1 MRGFLSFVITIL
13 LILAIGGGIYYWY
26 TGEVPEI
33 PKFPDINSSQ
43 SSESEP
49 RGPEDIF
56 DDYEKPNTGNNSGS
70 GGNNGGSGGNNESSG
85 GNESSGDNES
95 SSGNNESSGNG
106 GNTDTPEEPTL
117 KELTV
122 PSNASSLIQSGMTMQ
137 KGAALYLGD
146 DTDRPE
152 MRFTCEISS
161 SLYSQNSANFKIG
174 VLVAPQSYFDE
185 VNSNSYTVIDWI
197 TAFNTEGKQYL
208 TTYDV
213 YESSR
218 SSTGYLTQFV
228 MTDIDYENI
237 NRKFAAIGFVKITNG
252 GTVTYRYSSFPAGLT
267 YRTNARSV
275 AYVAG
280 AALNAHALGLEEFD
294 ENDLAKL
301 NNYMMES
308 RDYARGLSVPTYNG
322 DMPKVFLAW
331 ANVYKLLNIGDT
343 EQLECYVEDDVEL
356 LIQYAT
362 SDESILKIDSQ
373 GMMTRTGSGEVTIYV
388 YVYGLYAEIDV
399 DL

>member
-49 RGPEDIF
+49 RGQEDIF

-70 GGNNGGSGGNNESSG
+70 GGNNESSG
-85 GNESSGDNES
+85 GNESSDD
-95 SSGNNESSGNG
+95 NESSGNG

-185 VNSNSYTVIDWI
+185 VNTNSYTVIDWI
-197 TAFNTEGKQYL
+197 TTFNAEGKQYL

-228 MTDIDYENI
+228 MTGIDYENI
-237 NRKFAAIGFVKITNG
+237 NRKFAAVGFVKITNG
-252 GTVTYRYSSFPAGLT
+252 GTVTYKYSSFPVGLT
-267 YRTNARSV
+267 YRNNARSA

-308 RDYARGLSVPTYNG
+308 RDYARGLSAPTYNG
-322 DMPKVFLAW
+322 DMPKIFLAW
-331 ANVYKLLNIGDT
+331 ANVYKLWNVGDT
-343 EQLECYVEDDVEL
+343 EQLECYVEDDVDL

-362 SDESILKIDSQ
+362 SDESILTIDSQ

>member
-56 DDYEKPNTGNNSGS
+56 DDYEKPNTGNN
-70 GGNNGGSGGNNESSG
+70 GGSGGNNESSG

-95 SSGNNESSGNG
+95 SSNG

-218 SSTGYLTQFV
+218 SSTGYVTQFV
-228 MTDIDYENI
+228 MTNINYENI
-237 NRKFAAIGFVKITNG
+237 NRKFAAVGFVKITNG
-252 GTVTYRYSSFPAGLT
+252 STVTYKYGTFEAGLN

-275 AYVAG
+275 AYVAS
-280 AALNAHALGLEEFD
+280 AALNAYAMGLEDFD
-294 ENDLAKL
+294 EDQVTKL
-301 NNYMMES
+301 NRYIMES
-308 RDYARGLSVPTYNG
+308 RDYARGLSAPTY
-322 DMPKVFLAW
+322 DDYKPEVFLAW
-331 ANVYKLLNIGDT
+331 ANVYKLWNIGDT

>member
-1 MRGFLSFVITIL
+1 MKGFLSFVITIL

-33 PKFPDINSSQ
+33 PKFPDKESTQN
-43 SSESEP
+43 SESKP
-49 RGPEDIF
+49 LGPSDIF
-56 DDYEKPNTGNNSGS
+56 DDYEKPNNGN
-70 GGNNGGSGGNNESSG
+70 SGGNNESSG
-85 GNESSGDNES
+85 GN
-95 SSGNNESSGNG
+95 NESSGESMG
-106 GNTDTPEEPTL
+106 DSEDTDTPSAPVL

-122 PSNASSLIQSGMTMQ
+122 PANASSLTQSGMVMQ
-137 KGAALYLGD
+137 RGAALHIVGD
-146 DTDRPE
+146 SDRPE
-152 MRFTCEISS
+152 MRFTCEITGT
-161 SLYSQNSANFKIG
+161 LYEQNSANFKIG
-174 VLVAPQSYFDE
+174 VLLAPQSYFDE
-185 VNSNSYTVIDWI
+185 VNVNGYTVIDWI
-197 TAFNTEGKQYL
+197 KEFDAEGKQYL
-208 TTYDV
+208 TTYDT

-218 SSTGYLTQFV
+218 SSTGYVTQFV
-228 MTDIDYENI
+228 MTNINYENI

-267 YRTNARSV
+267 YRTNARSA

-280 AALNAHALGLEEFD
+280 AALNAHALGREEFD

-308 RDYARGLSVPTYNG
+308 RDYASGLSVPTYNG

-331 ANVYKLLNIGDT
+331 ANVYKLWNVGDT

>member
-56 DDYEKPNTGNNSGS
+56 DDYEKPNTGNNGD
-70 GGNNGGSGGNNESSG
+70 SGGNNESSG
-85 GNESSGDNES
+85 GNESSGD
-95 SSGNNESSGNG
+95 NESSGNG

-117 KELTV
+117 KELSV

-146 DTDRPE
+146 DTVRPE

-185 VNSNSYTVIDWI
+185 VNTNSYTVIDWI

-237 NRKFAAIGFVKITNG
+237 NRKFVAVGFVKITNG
-252 GTVTYRYSSFPAGLT
+252 GTVTYKYSSFPVGLT
-267 YRTNARSV
+267 YRTNARSA

-301 NNYMMES
+301 NKYMMES
-308 RDYARGLSVPTYNG
+308 RDYASGLSVPTYNG

-331 ANVYKLLNIGDT
+331 ANVYKLWNVGDT